1 MAGFVFNLY
10 LQTHI
15 CKPVLH
21 RINWQKQTTLLSAI
35 AFKIL
40 FHNGVVAEFF
50 FTESERDSNL
60 FAIKR
65 PLLDWGEEKLWLV
78 HDLEISVLLSHEWK
92 MITDEGTFEGL
103 QNCVHLLFY
112 VSLIKV

>member
-1 MAGFVFNLY
+1 MEGFVFNLY

-15 CKPVLH
+15 CKPLPH
-21 RINWQKQTTLLSAI
+21 KINLQKKTALLSAI

-50 FTESERDSNL
+50 AQRHSSI
-60 FAIKR
+60 FAIKG
-65 PLLDWGEEKLWLV
+65 PLLDWGEEKLCLV
-78 HDLEISVLLSHEWK
+78 HNLEISVLLSEEWK
-92 MITDEGTFEGL
+92 MITDEGAFEGL